1 MRVLVIGGTGHVGT
15 YMIPRLV
22 HLGHEVIVVRA
33 RAALSPLRHDLG
45 TWAERRSPHC

>member
-22 HLGHEVIVVRA
+22 QAGHEVIVISRSQCQPYHPHA
-33 RAALSPLRHDLG
+33 P
-45 TWAERRSPHC
+45 WRRTTR